1 MASPENSKGE
11 LSYTSTFNASNLH
24 KIMLLDRV
32 MDVRNKEYEETLSA
46 HMSEHKQRQ
55 SGITD
60 GELAVLSESF
70 TRSFYQPEFLALA
83 EFTALEK
90 ERDGLIEK
98 QQSAGLGKAEIA
110 KLKNA
115 VYFTGIKKPIASLN
129 IVADPGVGQD
139 AYVASNLFSGKTIT
153 GFGKQYSDINK
164 QLNKEIREMG
174 KLEFP
179 ELSSAKSRSPAIIS
193 LFSQKYPSVV
203 NELKSMKESNN
214 PALKTGAKGCMAMLK
229 SVNAFANPSG
239 FFISMAVGA
248 LMKTSP
254 MQRLTK
260 NIAVA
265 TKRASEKTGFTNAI
279 RKGFS
284 HLSDVSVKRISGG
297 VAAGIVGGMLVM
309 GLVEPEEAMEFAVD
323 LREGF
328 ADYFGS
334 SPDQAF
340 ASSDMSNTTDLDDIL
355 GGDTPPDAPDAPDVD
370 AATEAQNKL
379 MGGLDDVDDAPA
391 VDATP
396 AIKDVISPDAPT
408 PGDSEKTLS
417 DSMSKDEP
425 APNVVNDGD
434 ISPPIGDTVYTVV
447 AGDTLSEIVQAKL
460 QESGQ
465 PYNYAMIMDY
475 VDAIAEQNDIADPD
489 KVFPNQEI
497 MLPHFSQMDGL
508 VSEDDIKNACE
519 KALAFDP
526 IACTPEVAGNL
537 SPDDPASESLKHAS
551 ECTIL
556 QPVNG
561 PEPEPM
567 PPQETKSYT
576 QRTMRA

>member
-1 MASPENSKGE
+1 MMASPENSKGE
-11 LSYTSTFNASNLH
+11 QSYTSTFNASNLH

-32 MDVRNKEYEETLSA
+32 MDVRNKEYDKALSA

-98 QQSAGLGKAEIA
+98 QQSAGLGKSEIA

-139 AYVASNLFSGKTIT
+139 AYVASKIFSGKTIA
-153 GFGKQYSDINK
+153 GFGKQYSEINK

-193 LFSQKYPSVV
+193 LFNQKYPSVM

-214 PALKTGAKGCMAMLK
+214 SALKTGAMGCMAMLK
-229 SVNAFANPSG
+229 AVNAFANPSG
-239 FFISMAVGA
+239 FFISMAIGP

-265 TKRASEKTGFTNAI
+265 TKRASEKAGFTNAI
-279 RKGFS
+279 RRGFS
-284 HLSDVSVKRISGG
+284 HLSGASVKRISGG

-309 GLVEPEEAMEFAVD
+309 GLVEPEEAMEFAVN

-355 GGDTPPDAPDAPDVD
+355 GGETPPDAPDAPDVD

-379 MGGLDDVDDAPA
+379 MGGLDDVDDDPA
-391 VDATP
+391 ADETP
-396 AIKDVISPDAPT
+396 AIKDVIPPDAPT

-417 DSMSKDEP
+417 DSMSKDDP
-425 APNVVNDGD
+425 DPNVVDDGE

-447 AGDTLSEIVQAKL
+447 AGDTLSQIVQAQL
-460 QESGQ
+460 EQSGQ

-475 VDAIAEQNDIADPD
+475 VDIISEQNGIVDPD
-489 KVFPNQEI
+489 KILPSQEI
-497 MLPHFSQMDGL
+497 KLPHILQADGL

-526 IACTPEVAGNL
+526 SKCTPDVAGNL
-537 SPDDPASESLKHAS
+537 SAGDPVGESFKQASD
-551 ECTIL
+551 CTVTP
-556 QPVNG
+556 PVNG
-561 PEPEPM
+561 EGPE

-576 QRTMRA
+576 QRAMRA